1 MQCYEQARYFDASV
15 RAWITKSIRYLTTR
29 NTNLKQRKIV
39 CDREGTNAAE
49 DTIFGK
55 SR

>member
-15 RAWITKSIRYLTTR
+15 RAWIIKSIRCLTAT
-29 NTNLKQRKIV
+29 NTILKQRKIV
-39 CDREGTNAAE
+39 CVREGTNAGE